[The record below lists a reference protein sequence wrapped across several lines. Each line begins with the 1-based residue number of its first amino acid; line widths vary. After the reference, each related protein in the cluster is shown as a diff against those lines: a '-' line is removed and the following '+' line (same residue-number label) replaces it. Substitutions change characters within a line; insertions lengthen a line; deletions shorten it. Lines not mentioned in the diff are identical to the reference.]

1 MDFCRYVTWQILV
14 FGFFCIFVQPVW
26 RRWALSQPNLLLAM
40 AFSTRQPPI
49 LQYPETSHAASVFA
63 FAVPDGETGRERQEL
78 EKTQDADLHMP
89 IQHAKVYTQKSHDSF
104 CCVEFLKQFKANHRQ
119 STLRIETL
127 GVPAHYTKRIHQWAF
142 CLENMLYKNVSTFTI
157 PSYRPIPKRK
167 PREPMMSSARRYD
180 SVPIGTEKE

>member
-1 MDFCRYVTWQILV
+1 MDFCRYVTWQVLV

-63 FAVPDGETGRERQEL
+63 FAVPDGATGRERREL

-89 IQHAKVYTQKSHDSF
+89 IQHTKVYTQKSHDSF

-119 STLRIETL
+119 STLRIKTL

-142 CLENMLYKNVSTFTI
+142 CLENMRSTKMFL
-157 PSYRPIPKRK
+157 PSQ
-167 PREPMMSSARRYD
+167 SL
-180 SVPIGTEKE
+180 PIGPYQSGSLASPWCHRPGDMTQCP